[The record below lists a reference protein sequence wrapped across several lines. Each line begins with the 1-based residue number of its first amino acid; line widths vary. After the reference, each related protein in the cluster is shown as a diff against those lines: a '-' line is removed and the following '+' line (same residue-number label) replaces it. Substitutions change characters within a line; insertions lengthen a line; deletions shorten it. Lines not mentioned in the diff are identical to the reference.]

1 MDGKWW
7 WTIPPPFSV
16 RTFMSVHL
24 LSGVISNSAC
34 VLAFA
39 APPPLFDPAMD
50 FLRQPLA
57 VSLSKHSGSKHVCFA
72 GDMFHPRPSFEEIL
86 EFKEWVEKLQEDI
99 TKLMGRKV
107 CPVDW
112 LSFYIDC
119 EGVWM
124 LATPKSEQSVNNMR
138 QALNTILVALPK
150 EQRRAVED
158 SLRPLDELDAERLA
172 AWKNVDDLRPK
183 VRPRQCKPDLL
194 GTKNF
199 TRDDLTDVSFTFV
212 RPRPGDA
219 RPPTEPPKRA
229 PTLAE
234 FLEENDW
241 TEEEDEEEAQD
252 EGRGGD
258 ATPPRALTLHGSA
271 TMNCEAAL
279 ALWTD
284 PSQAMSSWTTENT
297 WAARAQT
304 QATIV
309 IASAGVAPQ
318 LTYIRCHREARRHQ
332 LLARKLGEQYA
343 TPGMLQA
350 VEVAAD
356 LAREGALPGYDGPRG
371 RKSEFLRRC
380 VDVVKEMNPSAET
393 DITRLPE
400 AGQAAIRR
408 ALAQEGEPYE
418 GCLTESCLDEETTW
432 VTRDLSMPHD
442 EKPVYLSRCSRCGCP
457 KTFGRTFHDLKSA
470 MRPTLKRERAALMPK
485 TLPHIGGPR
494 ESYGALEA
502 RLRADEGQAKRARHD

>member
-219 RPPTEPPKRA
+219 QPPTEPPKRA

-304 QATIV
+304 QATII

>member
-1 MDGKWW
+1 MNGKWW

-39 APPPLFDPAMD
+39 APPPLSDPAMD
-50 FLRQPLA
+50 FLRQPLD
-57 VSLSKHSGSKHVCFA
+57 VSLSEHSGSKHVCFA
-72 GDMFHPRPSFEEIL
+72 GDMFHRRPPFEEIL
-86 EFKEWVEKLQEDI
+86 NFKEWAEKLQEEI

-194 GTKNF
+194 GTKNL

-219 RPPTEPPKRA
+219 RPPIEPPKRA

-234 FLEENDW
+234 FLKENDW
-241 TEEEDEEEAQD
+241 TEEEDEEEEQE

-258 ATPPRALTLHGSA
+258 ATPLRALTLHSSA
-271 TMNCEAAL
+271 TLNCEAAL

-284 PSQAMSSWTTENT
+284 PSQSTSSWTTENT

-318 LTYIRCHREARRHQ
+318 LAYIRCHRETRRRQ
-332 LLARKLGEQYA
+332 LLARKLGEEYA
-343 TPGMLQA
+343 TPGMVQA
-350 VEVAAD
+350 VEVAVG
-356 LAREGALPGYDGPRG
+356 LAREDAHCALDLRPFDDTGKHEGG
-371 RKSEFLRRC
+371 REDVRCALDRRPS
-380 VDVVKEMNPSAET
+380 DDTEKLEEGQDDEKEAMVCGVGVSRSKDQSPSATVE
-393 DITRLPE
+393 
-400 AGQAAIRR
+400 QARV
-408 ALAQEGEPYE
+408 
-418 GCLTESCLDEETTW
+418 SC
-432 VTRDLSMPHD
+432 
-442 EKPVYLSRCSRCGCP
+442 
-457 KTFGRTFHDLKSA
+457 
-470 MRPTLKRERAALMPK
+470 
-485 TLPHIGGPR
+485 
-494 ESYGALEA
+494 EA
-502 RLRADEGQAKRARHD
+502 RAEDVLMNCDQEYRSQ